1 MLSAVAEVADAEYI
15 SGTHHF
21 QLQRSLKKK
30 QTFPAWPIGAGF
42 KDGDPL
48 LVVAK

>member
-1 MLSAVAEVADAEYI
+1 MLSALADVAGAEYI

-30 QTFPAWPIGAGF
+30 QTFPAWPIGAGLEA
-42 KDGDPL
+42 GDPL
-48 LVVAK
+48 FVVAK